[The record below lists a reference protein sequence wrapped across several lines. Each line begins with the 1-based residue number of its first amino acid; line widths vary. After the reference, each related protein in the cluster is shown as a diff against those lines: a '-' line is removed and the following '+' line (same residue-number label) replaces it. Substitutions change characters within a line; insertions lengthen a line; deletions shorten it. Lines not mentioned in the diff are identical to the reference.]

1 MKAVA
6 SEFCHN
12 SKVWQ
17 KQNDTVNFDNQR
29 LTMFYRMQ
37 QNTFGVLL
45 QKRAIYI
52 FIHQYGSAQKE
63 NTNIQKKQYK
73 KHINHTQ
80 CAFTEQ

>member
-45 QKRAIYI
+45 QKRA
-52 FIHQYGSAQKE
+52 K
-63 NTNIQKKQYK
+63 
-73 KHINHTQ
+73 
-80 CAFTEQ
+80 